1 MQETF
6 IKAMLS
12 LSENNNIK
20 SWLYK
25 VARNIFIDY
34 YRKNKNEGILD
45 INEINIEDDFDL
57 LNSVIT
63 NEINKR
69 LYIEIQNL
77 SLQERELI
85 TLYYFGELK
94 QEEISQQLG
103 LSHSSVRTSL
113 YRIRRKLFEKLKED

>member
-103 LSHSSVRTSL
+103 LSYSSVRTSL